1 MKEKI
6 KEISPYVL
14 IVVVIVVIRI
24 FIATP
29 VKVDGDSMY
38 NTLNDNDIVL
48 LSKLS
53 SIDRFDI
60 IVLKENDNNATII
73 KRVIGMPGDKVKI
86 RNNKIYI
93 NSSNIIDNLES
104 MYYKTN
110 NIKLK
115 NKIYTEFE
123 CECLYMDY
131 LTYYDDPECDL
142 SEEEKIGAKIVLKAL
157 EEPVRQIAT
166 NAGLE
171 GAVILNKIK
180 SSEAGI
186 GFNAAKEEYVD
197 MKKAG
202 IVDPTKVTRSALQNA
217 ASIASMILTTESVVT
232 DKKEKE
238 CGCDHA
244 NAGMP
249 QGMEGMY

>member
-38 NTLNDNDIVL
+38 NTLSDNDIVL

-93 NSSNIIDNLES
+93 N
-104 MYYKTN
+104 
-110 NIKLK
+110 
-115 NKIYTEFE
+115 NKIIEDKYAYGETS
-123 CECLYMDY
+123 DY
-131 LTYYDDPECDL
+131 DEITLGDDEYFVLGDNRL
-142 SEEEKIGAKIVLKAL
+142 ISKDSRYFGAIKKSDIKGKAVFRL
-157 EEPVRQIAT
+157 FP
-166 NAGLE
+166 
-171 GAVILNKIK
+171 
-180 SSEAGI
+180 
-186 GFNAAKEEYVD
+186 F
-197 MKKAG
+197 
-202 IVDPTKVTRSALQNA
+202 TKFG
-217 ASIASMILTTESVVT
+217 SI
-232 DKKEKE
+232 
-238 CGCDHA
+238 
-244 NAGMP
+244 
-249 QGMEGMY
+249 

>member
-60 IVLKENDNNATII
+60 IVLKENDNDATII

-93 NSSNIIDNLES
+93 N
-104 MYYKTN
+104 
-110 NIKLK
+110 
-115 NKIYTEFE
+115 NKIIEDEYAYGETS
-123 CECLYMDY
+123 DY
-131 LTYYDDPECDL
+131 DEITLGDDEYFVLGDNRL
-142 SEEEKIGAKIVLKAL
+142 ISKDSRYFGAIKKSDIKGKAVFRL
-157 EEPVRQIAT
+157 FP
-166 NAGLE
+166 
-171 GAVILNKIK
+171 
-180 SSEAGI
+180 
-186 GFNAAKEEYVD
+186 F
-197 MKKAG
+197 
-202 IVDPTKVTRSALQNA
+202 TRFG
-217 ASIASMILTTESVVT
+217 SI
-232 DKKEKE
+232 
-238 CGCDHA
+238 
-244 NAGMP
+244 
-249 QGMEGMY
+249 

>member
-86 RNNKIYI
+86 RNSKIYI
-93 NSSNIIDNLES
+93 N
-104 MYYKTN
+104 
-110 NIKLK
+110 
-115 NKIYTEFE
+115 NKIIEDEYAYGETS
-123 CECLYMDY
+123 DY
-131 LTYYDDPECDL
+131 DEITLGDDEYFVLGDNRL
-142 SEEEKIGAKIVLKAL
+142 ISKDSRYFGAIKKSDIKGKAVFRL
-157 EEPVRQIAT
+157 FP
-166 NAGLE
+166 
-171 GAVILNKIK
+171 
-180 SSEAGI
+180 
-186 GFNAAKEEYVD
+186 F
-197 MKKAG
+197 
-202 IVDPTKVTRSALQNA
+202 TRFG
-217 ASIASMILTTESVVT
+217 SI
-232 DKKEKE
+232 
-238 CGCDHA
+238 
-244 NAGMP
+244 
-249 QGMEGMY
+249 

>member
-14 IVVVIVVIRI
+14 IIVVIVVIRI

-93 NSSNIIDNLES
+93 N
-104 MYYKTN
+104 
-110 NIKLK
+110 
-115 NKIYTEFE
+115 NKIIEDEYAYGETS
-123 CECLYMDY
+123 DY
-131 LTYYDDPECDL
+131 DEITLGDDEYFVLGDNRL
-142 SEEEKIGAKIVLKAL
+142 ISKDSRYFGAIKKSDIKGKAVFRL
-157 EEPVRQIAT
+157 FP
-166 NAGLE
+166 
-171 GAVILNKIK
+171 
-180 SSEAGI
+180 
-186 GFNAAKEEYVD
+186 F
-197 MKKAG
+197 
-202 IVDPTKVTRSALQNA
+202 TRFG
-217 ASIASMILTTESVVT
+217 SI
-232 DKKEKE
+232 
-238 CGCDHA
+238 
-244 NAGMP
+244 
-249 QGMEGMY
+249 

>member
-73 KRVIGMPGDKVKI
+73 KRVIGMRGDKVKI

-93 NSSNIIDNLES
+93 N
-104 MYYKTN
+104 
-110 NIKLK
+110 
-115 NKIYTEFE
+115 NKIIEDEYAYGETS
-123 CECLYMDY
+123 DY
-131 LTYYDDPECDL
+131 DEITLGDDEYFVLGDNRL
-142 SEEEKIGAKIVLKAL
+142 ISKDSRYFGAIKKSDIKGKAVFRL
-157 EEPVRQIAT
+157 FP
-166 NAGLE
+166 
-171 GAVILNKIK
+171 
-180 SSEAGI
+180 
-186 GFNAAKEEYVD
+186 F
-197 MKKAG
+197 
-202 IVDPTKVTRSALQNA
+202 TKFG
-217 ASIASMILTTESVVT
+217 SI
-232 DKKEKE
+232 
-238 CGCDHA
+238 
-244 NAGMP
+244 
-249 QGMEGMY
+249 